1 MKRIMCLTGAALL
14 LTVTGCSKIHD
25 FANINVD
32 IPYNQQITVPQVA
45 GDAAGVPLPAGGA
58 NLPFPAFPVMTNAQ
72 QYVSTYKT
80 SIDKIISFDLN
91 SMVIQIQ
98 SPPNQN
104 FDFLDSIQ
112 LYISANSQL
121 EMLVAYANSV
131 PKGQTTLSLTA
142 MPGVNLKNYFI
153 QDTMYYRLNA
163 HINAVP
169 ASGTVLNIASS
180 FHLLANPLE

>member
-1 MKRIMCLTGAALL
+1 MWLTGIALL
-14 LTVTGCSKIHD
+14 LIATGCSRIHNL
-25 FANINVD
+25 ANISVN
-32 IPYNQQITVPQVA
+32 IPYNQQIAVPQIA
-45 GDAAGVPLPAGGA
+45 GDTVGVPLPAGGA
-58 NLPFPAFPVMTNAQ
+58 SLPFPAFPVVTNVQ
-72 QYVSTYKT
+72 QYVTTYNTSTN
-80 SIDKIISFDLN
+80 KIVSFDLN

-112 LYISANSQL
+112 LYISASSQP